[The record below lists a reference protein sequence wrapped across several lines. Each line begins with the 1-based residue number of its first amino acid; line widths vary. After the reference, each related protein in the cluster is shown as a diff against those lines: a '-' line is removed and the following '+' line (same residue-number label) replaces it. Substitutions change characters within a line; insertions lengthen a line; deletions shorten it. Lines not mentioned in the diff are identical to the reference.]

1 MSCEALDSSLFTFD
15 THFGGYY
22 CTKNFNVLFSVLVF
36 QSFMT
41 FLSILVS
48 TRRSQEERR
57 LLNVQRNSVEWNQYL
72 GKFLL
77 LVGVSNVL
85 NIINFLLLINSNIV
99 QIIIIVIV
107 RIMGYFALH
116 QLNFVGQDF
125 QQYKRVD
132 LGIN

>member
-1 MSCEALDSSLFTFD
+1 MSCEPVDSSLFTFD

-22 CTKNFNVLFSVLVF
+22 CKQNFNVFFSVIVF
-36 QSFMT
+36 QSFMA
-41 FLSILVS
+41 FLSIFIS
-48 TRRSQEERR
+48 TRRYQEERR
-57 LLNVQRNSVEWNQYL
+57 LLNVARGSPEWNQHF
-72 GKFLL
+72 GIFLS

-85 NIINFLLLINSNIV
+85 HVINFLLLVNSNMV
-99 QIIIIVIV
+99 QIVITVLV